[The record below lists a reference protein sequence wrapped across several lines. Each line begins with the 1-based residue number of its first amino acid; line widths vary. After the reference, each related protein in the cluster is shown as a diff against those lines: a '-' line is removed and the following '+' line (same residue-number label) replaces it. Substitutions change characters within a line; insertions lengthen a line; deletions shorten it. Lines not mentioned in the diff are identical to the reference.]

1 MSIFDALKYPVAD
14 DMHMDD
20 FRAIPLKMREAWVE
34 HPDFVNIYPT
44 PSTADAV
51 AHAKVI
57 SHLNMNL
64 LRKIIAE
71 WP

>member
-1 MSIFDALKYPVAD
+1 MTVFDVLKYPVSD
-14 DMHMDD
+14 NMPIDD

-34 HPDFVNIYPT
+34 HPDYINNPT
-44 PSTADAV
+44 PSSVDAV
-51 AHAKVI
+51 AHAKMI
-57 SHLNMNL
+57 SHMNIIL